1 MKNLTSHDDAQL
13 FAAIRQSDPE
23 AFRVLFHRYYPLL
36 FRFLRH
42 RLSARDLTE
51 DFIQEIFT
59 RLWHNRQKLNP
70 ARPVKAYLFRMT
82 RNLLIDHLRRK
93 ARETAYLNALPGNP
107 SAFLDPDDFEF
118 AAQVQTA
125 LDHLPE
131 GCRLVFTLNRF
142 EGMKY
147 EEIAR
152 ALDISIKTVESRMS
166 KALRLLRARLH
177 DYLAC

>member
-1 MKNLTSHDDAQL
+1 MKKFTSQDDAQL
-13 FAAIRQSDPE
+13 FAAIQQSDPE

-42 RLSARDLTE
+42 RLNPRELVE

-59 RLWHNRQKLNP
+59 RLSHNRQKLTP
-70 ARPVKAYLFRMT
+70 ARPVRAYLFRMT
-82 RNLLIDHLRRK
+82 RNLLIDHLRKR
-93 ARETAYLNALPGNP
+93 ARETAFLNALPQNP
-107 SAFLDPDDFEF
+107 AVFPDYGELEI
-118 AAQVQTA
+118 AAQVQAT
-125 LDHLPE
+125 LDNLPE

-152 ALDISIKTVESRMS
+152 ELGISIKTVESRS
-166 KALRLLRARLH
+166 KALRLLRTRLQV
-177 DYLAC
+177 YLAS